1 MPTFIY
7 RHPAAKLLL
16 IAAVLLVPLF
26 AASGYQLLKLS
37 SLAIYALALLG
48 IVLLTGFVGQ
58 ISLGQGAFFAVG
70 GYSAAVLI
78 ASFGLPY
85 WASIVPAAGFCFVF
99 GYLFGIPAIRLS
111 THHLALATF
120 GLAMAVPPLIRYKLF
135 APWTG
140 GVQGIVL
147 DKPKAPF
154 GLPLSSDQWLYVLTI
169 CIVAICFAGAA
180 SLVRGRL
187 GRAMRASRDNPV
199 AAAAMGIDVARTKC
213 MAFGLSALITGVAG
227 ACSAVVTQFVSPDS
241 YDVYLSLYLL
251 VGAIVGGLYSPWGA
265 VLGAIVIEFLP
276 TLAEQISKTG
286 TSAVYGALLIV
297 VVYLAPSGITGTIG
311 MLARKIGDRMLRRR
325 AKTKTSPQSAPEAD
339 HLTSDA
345 QRITADARFPSVVPQ
360 AK

>member
-1 MPTFIY
+1 MIAILQ
-7 RHPAAKLLL
+7 RHPATRTLLL
-16 IAAVLLVPLF
+16 VAVLLVPLF

-58 ISLGQGAFFAVG
+58 ISLGQGAFFALG

-85 WASIVPAAGFCFVF
+85 WASIVPAAALCFVF

-120 GLAMAVPPLIRYKLF
+120 GLAIATPSLIRYKLL

-147 DKPKAPF
+147 DKPKPPF
-154 GLPLSSDQWLYVLTI
+154 GLPVSSDQWLYALTI
-169 CIVAICFAGAA
+169 CIVLLCFVGAA
-180 SLVRGRL
+180 GLVRGRL
-187 GRAMRASRDNPV
+187 GRAMRAARDNPV
-199 AAAAMGIDVARTKC
+199 AAAAMGVDVARIKC
-213 MAFGLSALITGVAG
+213 IAFGLSALLTGVAG
-227 ACSAVVTQFVSPDS
+227 ACSALVTQFVSPDS

-251 VGAIVGGLYSPWGA
+251 VGAIVGGLYTLWGA

-276 TLAEQISKTG
+276 TLAEHISRTG
-286 TSAVYGALLIV
+286 TSAVYGVMLII
-297 VVYLAPSGITGTIG
+297 VVYLAPSGITGTLAR
-311 MLARKIGDRMLRRR
+311 LARKAGERMTRRPVKKSHPP
-325 AKTKTSPQSAPEAD
+325 AVVSPAE
-339 HLTSDA
+339 
-345 QRITADARFPSVVPQ
+345 
-360 AK
+360 

>member
-1 MPTFIY
+1 MFTHLH
-7 RHPAAKLLL
+7 RHPAARALLL
-16 IAAVLLVPLF
+16 AAVLLVPFF

-58 ISLGQGAFFAVG
+58 ISLGQGAFFALG

-78 ASFGLPY
+78 ASFGMPY
-85 WASIVPAAGFCFVF
+85 WASIVPAAALCFVF

-154 GLPLSSDQWLYVLTI
+154 GLPLSSDQWLYALTLCVVLLCFTG
-169 CIVAICFAGAA
+169 VAC
-180 SLVRGRL
+180 LVRGRL
-187 GRAMRASRDNPV
+187 GRAMRAARDNPV
-199 AAAAMGIDVARTKC
+199 AAAAMGVDVARIKC
-213 MAFGLSALITGVAG
+213 IAFGLSALLTGVAG

-251 VGAIVGGLYSPWGA
+251 VGAIVGGLYTPWGA

-276 TLAEQISKTG
+276 TLAEHISKTG
-286 TSAVYGALLIV
+286 TSAVYGVMLII
-297 VVYLAPSGITGTIG
+297 VVYLAPSGITGTLG
-311 MLARKIGDRMLRRR
+311 KLAGKLRDRMVRR
-325 AKTKTSPQSAPEAD
+325 AAQDAPRD
-339 HLTSDA
+339 VSD
-345 QRITADARFPSVVPQ
+345 TARRVSEPHGPAVVSSV
-360 AK
+360 K